1 MKGAM
6 RKLSVKQAAC
16 LMPNGSQWA
25 GAEHHWWAQN
35 VWNGVAL
42 LTLHLGLSCQYK
54 DH

>member
-25 GAEHHWWAQN
+25 GAEHH
-35 VWNGVAL
+35 GGHRTSGMVAL